1 MAEESVSTFVQRRGA
16 TKQRSAFGVGGAVGA
31 AINTGSKGDGANSD
45 QVDPGEL
52 LGSQGLGHFA
62 VENTEVVISKAKGGL
77 KHKATEEVLIRVPRD
92 TVKAASFDGKM
103 LMGIL
108 AVDFVDGSRWEFDV
122 PRQYKKSATEVA
134 QVLNG

>member
-31 AINTGSKGDGANSD
+31 AINTGSKG
-45 QVDPGEL
+45 
-52 LGSQGLGHFA
+52 
-62 VENTEVVISKAKGGL
+62 GL
-77 KHKATEEVLIRVPRD
+77 KHKATEEVLIRLPRD